1 MIFNRHSIRQKL
13 EAIILVTAATVLLLS
28 FFLFMMIEIS
38 SARDEAETRL
48 RALATVLGANS
59 SAAITFHDKVAATEV
74 LSTLYTQTDVLEAR
88 IKSRN
93 GETLSKYSSASNSA
107 PDKKNI
113 PIWDYLLDDVKIQ
126 QPIII
131 HDEVIGT
138 FYINGNMSLAHN
150 ILLKQTFLGLGI
162 FIFSMIVA
170 MLISKKLQH
179 IISDPIKN
187 LLSTITTVA
196 TNKDLS
202 QRAKQFSDD
211 ELGTL
216 VNEFNSM
223 LDQLQDYDN
232 KLTSYRLDLEKL
244 VIERTHKLEKATEEA
259 KAADQA
265 KSDFLATMS
274 HEIRTPM
281 NAAIGFA
288 GLLKQTPLNEIQ
300 AEYVHNI
307 SSSTDNLLTIINDIL
322 DFSKI
327 EAGKFHL
334 EKIDFI
340 LKNEIDDIYALF
352 APKVEEKDLEFLIEI
367 SQNIPDALHGD
378 ITRLRQIL
386 INLLANAIKFTER
399 GKIILRIELADN
411 SHANATD
418 LPLKI
423 SVTDTGIGI
432 TDEQQAELFQ
442 PFQQG
447 DTSIT
452 RHYGGTGLGLIITQR
467 LVAMMNGSINITSTL
482 GEGSCFTAIIYIQA
496 AKAPQQAKSRASKF
510 KETAESPQPK
520 IDLLNL
526 SVLVVD
532 DNLLNLKVATTFLSN
547 EGANVTAVE
556 NGKEAL
562 HKASQQVFDLILMD
576 LEMPDMSGIETAMN
590 IRKIKEYAKDIPIIA
605 LTAHA
610 FPDIQ
615 KQVLDAGMNDFLT
628 KPYKPE
634 ELFSKIEKWCN
645 TSTQKSDN
653 PTPQNTNK
661 KLHNI
666 KTYNHEA
673 ALASV
678 AGDKKIADELLSDF
692 LQLLP
697 SNESAINNAIQN
709 NNNTKLYEA
718 IHKLAG
724 SACIVGAESLH
735 EKSLDF
741 MNTMKSQ
748 STSDDTIKAKANAAL
763 LEITKFRDI
772 FNI

>member
-13 EAIILVTAATVLLLS
+13 EGIILVTAGSVLLLS
-28 FFLFMMIEIS
+28 FLLFMLVEIS
-38 SARDEAETRL
+38 SARDDAEAHL

-59 SAAITFHDKVAATEV
+59 SAAITFHDKAAAAEV
-74 LSTLYTQTDVLEAR
+74 LSTLNTQIDVLEAR

-93 GETLSKYSSASNSA
+93 GDTLAKYSSTSNSLS
-107 PDKKNI
+107 DNKTI
-113 PIWDYLLDDVKIQ
+113 PAWNYLVSDIKIQ
-126 QPIII
+126 QPIVI

-138 FYINGNMSLAHN
+138 FYITGNMGRAHN
-150 ILLKQTFLGLGI
+150 ILLKQSILGFGI
-162 FIFSMIVA
+162 LIFSMIVA

-187 LLSTITTVA
+187 LLNTITTVA

-202 QRAKQFSDD
+202 QRAKRTSDD

-223 LDQLQDYDN
+223 LDQLQEYDN
-232 KLTSYRLDLEKL
+232 ELTSYRLDLEKL
-244 VIERTHKLEKATEEA
+244 VIERTHKLEQATKEA

-281 NAAIGFA
+281 NATIGFA
-288 GLLKQTPLNEIQ
+288 GLLKQTPLNDIQ

-307 SSSTDNLLTIINDIL
+307 SSSTDSLLTIINDIL

-334 EKIDFI
+334 EKSDFI

-352 APKVEEKDLEFLIEI
+352 IPKVEEKELALLLDID
-367 SQNIPDALHGD
+367 QNIPEALHGD

-386 INLLANAIKFTER
+386 INLIANAIKFTEH
-399 GKIILRIELADN
+399 GKIILRIELAEN
-411 SHANATD
+411 EHLGTD
-418 LPLKI
+418 EFPLKI
-423 SVTDTGIGI
+423 SVSDTGIGI
-432 TDEQQAELFQ
+432 TKKQQAELFK

-447 DTSIT
+447 DASIT

-467 LVAMMNGSINITSTL
+467 LVTMMNGSINIASIP
-482 GEGSCFTAIIYIQA
+482 GEGSCFTAIIYIQT
-496 AKAPQQAKSRASKF
+496 AKNPQRILHQNNKLVKITEDSHN
-510 KETAESPQPK
+510 K
-520 IDLLNL
+520 IDLSEL
-526 SVLVVD
+526 SILVVD
-532 DNLLNLKVATTFLSN
+532 DNLLNLKVASTFLNN

-556 NGKEAL
+556 SGKDAL
-562 HKASQQVFDLILMD
+562 LEASQHVFDLILMD
-576 LEMPDMSGIETAMN
+576 LEMPEMSGIETAIS
-590 IRKIKEYAKDIPIIA
+590 IRDIEHYAHKVPIIA

-634 ELFSKIEKWCN
+634 QLFSIIEKWCHTSKIKTTN
-645 TSTQKSDN
+645 PTLPSTQKA
-653 PTPQNTNK
+653 PTKNT
-661 KLHNI
+661 
-666 KTYNHEA
+666 TYSYES

-678 AGDKKIADELLSDF
+678 GGDKKIADELLSDF
-692 LQLLP
+692 LKLLP
-697 SNESAINNAIQN
+697 ENESKIHEAIQN
-709 NNNTKLYEA
+709 FNSTKLYES

-724 SACIVGAESLH
+724 SACIVGAEDLH
-735 EKSLDF
+735 KISLDF
-741 MNTMKSQ
+741 MNNVKSD
-748 STSDDTIKAKANAAL
+748 SASEIIIIEKAEQVL
-763 LEITKFRDI
+763 MEITKFRKVFHI
-772 FNI
+772 